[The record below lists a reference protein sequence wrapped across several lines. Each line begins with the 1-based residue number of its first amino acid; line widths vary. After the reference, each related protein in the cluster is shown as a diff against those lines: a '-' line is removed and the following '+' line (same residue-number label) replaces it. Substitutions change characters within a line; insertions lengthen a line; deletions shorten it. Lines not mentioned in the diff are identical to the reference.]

1 MQRQFSN
8 RGEALAEAT
17 AARMLARRKRSAGS
31 ALTTQGGRQA
41 KPEQWFMKPPEITQ
55 RPKPKPPVK
64 HDADV
69 TPLL

>member
-8 RGEALAEAT
+8 RGEALAEVT
-17 AARMLARRKRSAGS
+17 AARMLARRKRCAGS
-31 ALTTQGGRQA
+31 AFTTQGGRQGKA
-41 KPEQWFMKPPEITQ
+41 ERWFTKPAEVTQHPKVKPP
-55 RPKPKPPVK
+55 K